1 MKQANMADAP
11 EVGRAYDLVLDFL
24 KGEIAAGRLQLGDKL
39 PSERAMMA
47 QLALSRNSVREALRQ
62 LENMGFVRSVHGQ
75 GSFLVNQAGAG
86 FSALFSMLLLLH
98 QTDRREFWTLR
109 HSMEGAAFA
118 AAVAAPDPAQMAVME
133 QAVADMA
140 AACDMQQ
147 MEQAEAVFHR
157 ALVACSGNRLF
168 QLILDALS
176 ELDKT
181 YRHETLA
188 QIDDSVRAPL
198 YDTHRRILQALR
210 TGNSQQGLAALEEHF
225 RLIA

>member
-1 MKQANMADAP
+1 MKQETIAAAT
-11 EVGRAYDLVLDFL
+11 ETGRAYDLVLDFL

-39 PSERAMMA
+39 PSERAMMV

-62 LENMGFVRSVHGQ
+62 LENMGFVHSVHGQ

-86 FSALFSMLLLLH
+86 FSALFSMLLLLQ
-98 QTDRREFWTLR
+98 QTDRQEFWALR
-109 HSMEGAAFA
+109 HSMERAAFA
-118 AAVAAPDPAQMAVME
+118 AAVAAPNPAQLAVME
-133 QAVADMA
+133 QAVQDMA
-140 AACDMQQ
+140 AAADMQQ
-147 MEQAEAVFHR
+147 LEQAEAIFHR

-168 QLILDALS
+168 QMILDALS

-181 YRHETLA
+181 YRHETLTG
-188 QIDDSVRAPL
+188 IRDSVRAPL

-210 TGNSQQGLAALEEHF
+210 AGDSRQGLAALEEHF